1 MFPSPGSP
9 AIFGTATS
17 ACAHTHLRS
26 MLGLWVQV
34 TSQPCYQKKH
44 GERARRP
51 GERHTAVEGSKLI
64 ARQLRRGHALEEGR
78 DSGIVLAPK
87 VVGDCDRLAM
97 RPRVREPQQREGRS
111 ARCSSNCTHTGK
123 GDAGPIIGSTR
134 HRAAE
139 QVQQL
144 FRSVPT
150 VSLAIR
156 VLVRRR

>member
-1 MFPSPGSP
+1 
-9 AIFGTATS
+9 
-17 ACAHTHLRS
+17 

-78 DSGIVLAPK
+78 DPGIVLAPK

-97 RPRVREPQQREGRS
+97 RPRVREPQQRDALLDAPRIAHIQERATLGPS
-111 ARCSSNCTHTGK
+111 LVAPGIVPQSKSSSSFV
-123 GDAGPIIGSTR
+123 PS
-134 HRAAE
+134 
-139 QVQQL
+139 QL
-144 FRSVPT
+144 
-150 VSLAIR
+150 
-156 VLVRRR
+156 